1 MAWWAWILLGLVLLG
16 LELLIGTLYL
26 VFPGVAALAIGL
38 LAFVDAGSAWVE
50 WLFFTVLSLGTMMLF
65 RRPLLGRLKLDGDP
79 GDLDALVGETAILV
93 EPLPPDG
100 IGKAAMRGSSWN
112 VRNAGAEPLA
122 AGQRVRVERVQ
133 GLLLW
138 VRAERSGGA

>member
-1 MAWWAWILLGLVLLG
+1 MPWWAWILLGLVLLG
-16 LELLIGTLYL
+16 LELLLGTLYL
-26 VFPGVAALAIGL
+26 IFPGVAALAIGL

-50 WLFFTVLSLGTMMLF
+50 WLLFTVLSLGTMMMF
-65 RRPLLGRLKLDGDP
+65 RRPLLGRLKIGGDS
-79 GDLDALVGETAILV
+79 GDLDALIGETAVLA
-93 EPLPPDG
+93 EPLPPGG

-138 VRAERSGGA
+138 VTADTR